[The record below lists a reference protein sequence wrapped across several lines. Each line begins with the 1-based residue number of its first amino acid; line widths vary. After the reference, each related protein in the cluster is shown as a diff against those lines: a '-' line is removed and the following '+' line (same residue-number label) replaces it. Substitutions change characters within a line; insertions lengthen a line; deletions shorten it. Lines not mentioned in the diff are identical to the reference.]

1 MDVRNPALYENGQ
14 YLFEW
19 DSERPDRYSEAAKK
33 AQEAVSRRLRLHQA
47 HIISKRFSTL

>member
-1 MDVRNPALYENGQ
+1 MDMRNPALYENGQ

-33 AQEAVSRRLRLHQA
+33 AQEAVSRPLRLRLA
-47 HIISKRFSTL
+47 NIVSNRFS

>member
-1 MDVRNPALYENGQ
+1 MDMRNPALYENGQ

-33 AQEAVSRRLRLHQA
+33 AQEAVSRRLRLH
-47 HIISKRFSTL
+47 HVNIVSNRFSTL